1 MSRAL
6 SFVAGEFTLGFTT
19 RYSRPPR
26 LSGHLTQC
34 LGHRHVAQHSFSL
47 GPSPCS
53 AASSARPGYYGF
65 CCLLAPAQH
74 RRPFRHKARSP
85 QVRVALLHR
94 TTAAFTPPCLDHESF
109 VVSCPLALLG
119 SAFYAVLVHRLAIYA
134 PRFLPTL
141 GRPRAVALH
150 FVRRDQLTT
159 GLAPAGVRPCW
170 AHMKKAPIA
179 AAIGAFC
186 RRRPLSAMQRPRGPE
201 PLERSGA
208 IAGRAPTHGPA
219 TTARWGR

>member
-6 SFVAGEFTLGFTT
+6 SFVTGEFARGFTA

-26 LSGHLTQC
+26 LRGHLTQC

-53 AASSARPGYYGF
+53 AASSARPGYHGL
-65 CCLLAPAQH
+65 CCLLAPVHH
-74 RRPFRHKARSP
+74 RRPFRHEARSP

-94 TTAAFTPPCLDHESF
+94 TTAASTPPRLDHEGF
-109 VVSCPLALLG
+109 VVTCPLALLG
-119 SAFYAVLVHRLAIYA
+119 SAFYTVLVHRLAIYA

-141 GRPRAVALH
+141 GRPHAVALR
-150 FVRRDQLTT
+150 FVRRDQLTA

-170 AHMKKAPIA
+170 AHTRKGAKAPFPAFASA
-179 AAIGAFC
+179 APID
-186 RRRPLSAMQRPRGPE
+186 
-201 PLERSGA
+201 
-208 IAGRAPTHGPA
+208 PA
-219 TTARWGR
+219 